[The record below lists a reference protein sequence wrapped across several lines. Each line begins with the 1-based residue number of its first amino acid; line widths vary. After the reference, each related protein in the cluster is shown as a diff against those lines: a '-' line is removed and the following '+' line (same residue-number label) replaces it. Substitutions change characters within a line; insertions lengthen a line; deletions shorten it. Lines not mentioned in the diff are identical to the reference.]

1 MSFEIPAGGRG
12 GKRHGG
18 SLENTIEEESG
29 AGSIKKII
37 KILIKFGR
45 KV

>member
-18 SLENTIEEESG
+18 SLENTIEEEEEG
-29 AGSIKKII
+29 II
-37 KILIKFGR
+37 RVVIFAAF
-45 KV
+45 